1 MAQKNY
7 YMCVCVY
14 VRVHVHA
21 CVFFSFSRPYSIEII
36 LPYVPFT

>member
-7 YMCVCVY
+7 YMCVCVCMC
-14 VRVHVHA
+14 VCMCMH
-21 CVFFSFSRPYSIEII
+21 VFFSFSRPYSIEII